1 MKTIAVLVLAC
12 STAAAASCPPAITTA
27 ATKAVPETTVTSCH
41 PEREDGVDKFEV
53 KLARKDKSIVEVD
66 VAQDAS
72 ILSIEEKIALDKL
85 PAAVTKAFAA
95 KYPKAK
101 PTKAERATITG
112 KGVFFEIGFDASGK
126 SREATFKDDGT
137 FVEEE

>member
-1 MKTIAVLVLAC
+1 MKTALVLVLAC
-12 STAAAASCPPAITTA
+12 STAAAANCPPSITAA

-41 PEREDGVDKFEV
+41 PELEDGINKYEV
-53 KLARKDKSIVEVD
+53 KLARKDKSVVEVD

-72 ILSIEEKIALDKL
+72 IISIEEPIALDKL
-85 PAAVTKAFAA
+85 PGAVTKAFAA
-95 KYPKAK
+95 KYPKVK

-112 KGVFFEIGFDASGK
+112 KGTFFEIGFHANGA